1 VRMSFATAANL
12 TAHCGS
18 AAHVPASP
26 LSAGAAPRRFCG
38 NGHRARVDLGYML
51 FGIRRAG
58 RTVGPAEEG
67 TSALG
72 DGLALG
78 LVHGVGVVVHP
89 ADLPDERGHRGR
101 IQEERGHRGRIQEEE
116 VGAEDVILPGL
127 IAGHESVPD
136 VPGQSTASV

>member
-1 VRMSFATAANL
+1 MRMSFATAANL

-26 LSAGAAPRRFCG
+26 LSVGAAPRRFCG

-89 ADLPDERGHRGR
+89 ADLRDERGHG
-101 IQEERGHRGRIQEEE
+101 GRIQEEE
-116 VGAEDVILPGL
+116 FGAEDVILPGL